1 MPKKMMTRGRLSSSA
16 LGGRL
21 PSGVDV
27 SEIAQLSNH
36 AVDSPE
42 LKALGDM
49 WERAS
54 RCEKPIIAAVGG
66 VALGGGCELAM
77 MCDMIIAADNA
88 KFAQPEINLGIIPG
102 IGGTQRLTRA
112 IGKAK
117 AMEMILVGR
126 MMDAV
131 SAEAAGLITR
141 LVAADKL
148 EAEALN
154 LAAAIATQSLPIVR
168 AAKKAVN
175 AAFNTTL
182 EGGLQVERRLFHA
195 TADYADRHEGLSAF
209 LEKRKPVFKHE

>member
-1 MPKKMMTRGRLSSSA
+1 
-16 LGGRL
+16 
-21 PSGVDV
+21 
-27 SEIAQLSNH
+27 
-36 AVDSPE
+36 
-42 LKALGDM
+42 
-49 WERAS
+49 
-54 RCEKPIIAAVGG
+54 
-66 VALGGGCELAM
+66 
-77 MCDMIIAADNA
+77 
-88 KFAQPEINLGIIPG
+88 
-102 IGGTQRLTRA
+102 
-112 IGKAK
+112 
-117 AMEMILVGR
+117 MILVGR